1 MAGPRNYY
9 EQSAGPYRNT
19 IDTPAGVDPAILQ
32 LAGDQLQVFS
42 DGEGTSSWET
52 FQGLNTGNLPKSTL
66 SYAKIAQLSNQAIH
80 NVPYQPVNRMS
91 PCTNANTVTMPA
103 PTWRHQNMITQVTPV
118 RLSMHWQ
125 PQVIPPPATRHAA
138 KHKYRA
144 TYIPPTQADAP
155 PWPLAPGGRA
165 PSRAQRLV
173 PMSRSGSK
181 AESSTT
187 SGRRSK
193 QHTMSTVSEYMCCN
207 CGASF
212 ESLTSKTS
220 PSASKEMNYVDTVP
234 SHHERSVHAERN
246 YLCQLCGKGFV
257 YPKDLERHGRDAHSP
272 IRPYLCL
279 NTACWYSTEGFKR
292 SDNLKRHV
300 EGQACP
306 TPWPFDVYLASGR

>member
-1 MAGPRNYY
+1 MGHNYNSRSGHYTSGAGSWADQWNTINSAPTWQQVAIATSGISRGATCQPYINSQAAQFGMLQPSPPLPYTISVPYPQPQRQTNAMLHQLRDDRGTLPMMARPLNYY
-9 EQSAGPYRNT
+9 KQSAGPYRNT

-66 SYAKIAQLSNQAIH
+66 SYAEIAQLSNQAIH

-91 PCTNANTVTMPA
+91 PYTNANTVTMPA

-193 QHTMSTVSEYMCCN
+193 QHTLSTALRE
-207 CGASF
+207 G
-212 ESLTSKTS
+212 LRL
-220 PSASKEMNYVDTVP
+220 P
-234 SHHERSVHAERN
+234 ERPRAAWER
-246 YLCQLCGKGFV
+246 
-257 YPKDLERHGRDAHSP
+257 
-272 IRPYLCL
+272 
-279 NTACWYSTEGFKR
+279 R
-292 SDNLKRHV
+292 S
-300 EGQACP
+300 
-306 TPWPFDVYLASGR
+306 